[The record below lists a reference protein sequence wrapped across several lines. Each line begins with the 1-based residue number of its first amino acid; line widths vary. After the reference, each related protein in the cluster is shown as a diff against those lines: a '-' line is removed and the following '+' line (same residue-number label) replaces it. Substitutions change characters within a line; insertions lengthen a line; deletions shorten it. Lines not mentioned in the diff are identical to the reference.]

1 MNKYSELISPLE
13 MEMLLSREVGWNIY
27 EMLVDLIVL
36 QKTSY
41 EELVDMFGPEESRH
55 EADGGEFCF
64 WKFFFR
70 AKGMVIND
78 PQILAVILNPHD
90 RVQEFVLA

>member
-13 MEMLLSREVGWNIY
+13 MELLLSREVGWNIY

-41 EELVDMFGPEESRH
+41 EELVDMFGPVQSQH
-55 EADGGEFCF
+55 EADGGKVCF

-70 AKGMVIND
+70 SKGMSVSD
-78 PQILAVILNPHD
+78 PQILAVILTHHG